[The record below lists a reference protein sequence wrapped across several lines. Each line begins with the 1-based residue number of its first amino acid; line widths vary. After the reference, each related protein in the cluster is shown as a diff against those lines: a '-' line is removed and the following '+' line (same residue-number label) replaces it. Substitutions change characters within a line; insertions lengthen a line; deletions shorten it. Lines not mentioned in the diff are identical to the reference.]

1 MTTQTAGGMGETS
14 RAGESGSGARRKITR
29 SGNNQNVPSEGCF
42 VGWRMGQSMIVSNLT
57 ASSPVVTYKHIKQEL
72 L

>member
-1 MTTQTAGGMGETS
+1 MTTQTAGGRGETS
-14 RAGESGSGARRKITR
+14 RARELGSGAGRKVTR

-42 VGWRMGQSMIVSNLT
+42 EGWRMGQSMIVTNLT
-57 ASSPVVTYKHIKQEL
+57 ASRPVVTYKHIKQEL

>member
-1 MTTQTAGGMGETS
+1 MTAKLLEETS
-14 RAGESGSGARRKITR
+14 RAGELGSGGGRTVTR

-42 VGWRMGQSMIVSNLT
+42 VGWRVEQSMIVTNLS
-57 ASSPVVTYKHIKQEL
+57 ASRPVVTYKHIKQEL